1 MNVDD
6 TYGIIIPLIYPMDI
20 DSTLEV
26 TKRDSI
32 LCCLIYYAVVV
43 PVVVLYD
50 K

>member
-6 TYGIIIPLIYPMDI
+6 TYGIAIPLIYPMEI
-20 DSTLEV
+20 DLKLEV

-32 LCCLIYYAVVV
+32 LCCLLYYTVVE
-43 PVVVLYD
+43 PIVVLYD